1 MGLKSNWK
9 PYIFGSGNRVRISL
23 ASLKPSC
30 DQGEDMLWV
39 WAQSNRYSH
48 CLVFKPHT
56 YITIDGWGCAPLN
69 YPSTLYSFNTYT
81 YIHTGRSRIMWRL
94 VFKKLVGWYVEFF
107 DFEGCRA
114 KKGFSVRFCRKNCP
128 IFTFDMSLERYW
140 TVDFRILEN
149 LENWAF

>member
-69 YPSTLYSFNTYT
+69 YPSTLYSSNTLLT
-81 YIHTGRSRIMWRL
+81 VLTVLMTRPTICIDPKVLIHTYRIELPNVQNVLRRNAFPHSW
-94 VFKKLVGWYVEFF
+94 
-107 DFEGCRA
+107 
-114 KKGFSVRFCRKNCP
+114 
-128 IFTFDMSLERYW
+128 SL
-140 TVDFRILEN
+140 IINN
-149 LENWAF
+149 LLFNQK